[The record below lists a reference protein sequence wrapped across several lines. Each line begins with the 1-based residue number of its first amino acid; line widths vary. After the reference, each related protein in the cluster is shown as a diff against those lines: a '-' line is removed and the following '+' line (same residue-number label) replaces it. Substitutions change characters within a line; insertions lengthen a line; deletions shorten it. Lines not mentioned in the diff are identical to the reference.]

1 MSSPS
6 QKVGLLCLS
15 LFLFLFLFLIACG
28 GSSDDGAGTTPL
40 KKIPRNRILILDCGE
55 SSTCA
60 GQIQDYN
67 SFNPY
72 LPGTTSRTGYNFL
85 YEPLYFYN
93 PFGEKDNLIPWIATG
108 HEYNQDYTTLTV
120 HLRTGVEWSDGVP
133 WTAHDVVFTIDML
146 KANAPD
152 LTFSTD
158 MENWVAKA
166 IAVDDLTIRIEL
178 TAPNPRFLF
187 TYFTHYFGNGVPIVP
202 RHIWEGEDPK
212 TFTNFDMAKD
222 WPVVSGPYRMAL
234 SVPAQR
240 IWDLSPDWWAAKTGF
255 QRLPKV
261 ERLIYLTYMDETKR
275 VQNLIANNMDTCL
288 DLRPPN
294 IKSVLDRNPKV
305 TTWTGREPPLGYL
318 DYWPVSLG
326 FNNQEEP
333 FSDPEIRR
341 AINHAIDRRQLVEV
355 GWHGSGDYSLLPFPD
370 FPPLRPFTDRIQ
382 DLIEKYEVGVY
393 DPQKTAQIMERKGW
407 SRDADGFWSREGERF
422 KIVIDIFEL
431 FRDITPVL
439 TRQLERAGF
448 DADFRMTSDIY
459 TRLSQ
464 GEARVFMNGQSG
476 SVRDPYATLRLYH
489 SRFVQPTG
497 TPAEHFWRWSNPE
510 FDRIVDQMVEVA
522 PDDPRLV
529 ELFRQAME
537 IWLRELPSIPLV
549 QWYHRIPHNE
559 TYWKNWPSAE
569 NPYINSAYWHRVW
582 LLVLL
587 NLEPTQN

>member
-1 MSSPS
+1 MDQS
-6 QKVGLLCLS
+6 
-15 LFLFLFLFLIACG
+15 
-28 GSSDDGAGTTPL
+28 
-40 KKIPRNRILILDCGE
+40 
-55 SSTCA
+55 
-60 GQIQDYN
+60 
-67 SFNPY
+67 
-72 LPGTTSRTGYNFL
+72 
-85 YEPLYFYN
+85 
-93 PFGEKDNLIPWIATG
+93 
-108 HEYNQDYTTLTV
+108 
-120 HLRTGVEWSDGVP
+120 
-133 WTAHDVVFTIDML
+133 
-146 KANAPD
+146 
-152 LTFSTD
+152 
-158 MENWVAKA
+158 
-166 IAVDDLTIRIEL
+166 
-178 TAPNPRFLF
+178 
-187 TYFTHYFGNGVPIVP
+187 
-202 RHIWEGEDPK
+202 
-212 TFTNFDMAKD
+212 
-222 WPVVSGPYRMAL
+222 WPVVSGPYRLAL

-240 IWDLSPDWWAAKTGF
+240 IWDLRSDWWASGIGF

-261 ERLIYLTYMDETKR
+261 ERIIYLTYLDENKR
-275 VQNLIANNMDTCL
+275 VQNMIANNLDSCL

-294 IKSVLDRNPKV
+294 IKTVLERNPKV
-305 TTWTGREPPLGYL
+305 TTWTGRQPPYGYL

-341 AINHAIDRRQLVEV
+341 AINHAIDRAQLIEV
-355 GWHGSGDYSLLPFPD
+355 GWHGSGNFSLLPFPD
-370 FPPLRPFTDRIQ
+370 FPPLRPFTDKIQ

-393 DPQKTAQIMERKGW
+393 DPQKTAEIMERKGW
-407 SRDADGFWSREGERF
+407 SRDADEFWSRDGERF
-422 KIVIDIFEL
+422 KIVIDIFEI

-448 DADFRMTSDIY
+448 DADFRMTSDAY

-464 GEARVFMNGQSG
+464 GEARTFLNGQSG

-510 FDRIVDQMVEVA
+510 FDRIVDQMVEIA
-522 PDDPRLV
+522 PDDPQLV

-559 TYWKNWPSAE
+559 TYWTNWPSAE

-587 NLEPTQN
+587 NLEPTQS

>member
-1 MSSPS
+1 MPS
-6 QKVGLLCLS
+6 ALRKTGLLISC
-15 LFLFLFLFLIACG
+15 LFLFACG
-28 GSSDDGAGTTPL
+28 GSVENESGFTAL
-40 KKIPRNRILILDCGE
+40 KKVPRNRILILDCAS

-67 SFNPY
+67 AFNPY

-93 PFGEKDNLIPWIATG
+93 PFAEKDNLIPWIATG
-108 HEYNQDYTTLTV
+108 HEYNREYTTLTI
-120 HLRTGVEWSDGVP
+120 HLRSGVEWSDGAP

-146 KANAPD
+146 RAHAPD

-158 MENWVAKA
+158 MDNWVAKA
-166 IAVDDLTIRIEL
+166 TAVDELTVRIEL

-202 RHIWEGEDPK
+202 RHIWEGKDPK
-212 TFTNFDMAKD
+212 TFTNFDMAKG

-240 IWDLSPDWWAAKTGF
+240 IWDLRPDWWAAKTGF

-261 ERLIYLTYMDETKR
+261 ERLIYLTYMDEAKR

-294 IKSVLDRNPKV
+294 IESVLDRNPKV
-305 TTWTGREPPLGYL
+305 TTWTGREHPRGYL

-333 FSDPEIRR
+333 FSDLEIRR
-341 AINHAIDRRQLVEV
+341 AINYAIDRRQLVEV
-355 GWHGSGDYSLLPFPD
+355 GWHGSGDFSLLPFPD
-370 FPPLRPFTDRIQ
+370 YPPLRPFTDRIQ

-407 SRDADGFWSREGERF
+407 SRDADGFWSRDNERF

-448 DADFRMTSDIY
+448 DADFRMTSDAY

-497 TPAEHFWRWSNPE
+497 RPAEHFWRWSNPE

-522 PDDPRLV
+522 PDDSRLV
-529 ELFRQAME
+529 ELFRQAMD
-537 IWLRELPSIPLV
+537 IWLRELPSIPLI

-559 TYWKNWPSAE
+559 TYWKNWPSAK

>member
-1 MSSPS
+1 MSSAS
-6 QKVGLLCLS
+6 QKVGLLS
-15 LFLFLFLFLIACG
+15 LCLFLIACG
-28 GSSDDGAGTTPL
+28 GSSDDGAGTAPL
-40 KKIPRNRILILDCGE
+40 KKINRNRILILDCGE
-55 SSTCA
+55 SNTCA

-93 PFGEKDNLIPWIATG
+93 PYVAKDNLIPWIATG
-108 HEYNQDYTTLTV
+108 HEYNQDYTALTI
-120 HLRTGVEWSDGVP
+120 HLRPGVEWSDGAP
-133 WTAHDVVFTIDML
+133 WTAHDVVFTIDLL

-152 LTFSTD
+152 LTYSTD

-166 IAVDDLTIRIEL
+166 IAVDDLTVRIEL
-178 TAPNPRFLF
+178 IAPNPRFLF
-187 TYFTHYFGNGVPIVP
+187 TYFTYYFGSGVPIVP

-212 TFTNFDMAKD
+212 TFTNFDMAKG

-240 IWDLSPDWWAAKTGF
+240 IWDLRPGWWAAKTGF

-275 VQNLIANNMDTCL
+275 VQNLIANNMDSCL

-294 IKSVLDRNPKV
+294 IGSVLDRNPKV
-305 TTWTGREPPLGYL
+305 TTWTGREPPHGYL

-355 GWHGSGDYSLLPFPD
+355 GWHGRGDYSLLPFPD
-370 FPPLRPFTDRIQ
+370 FPPLRLFTDRIQ
-382 DLIEKYEVGVY
+382 DLVEKYEVGVY

-407 SRDADGFWSREGERF
+407 SRDADGFWSRNGERF

-448 DADFRMTSDIY
+448 DADFRMTSDAY

-559 TYWKNWPSAE
+559 TYWKNWPSAK

>member
-1 MSSPS
+1 M
-6 QKVGLLCLS
+6 QKKRMLLTIFLAAGLWLS
-15 LFLFLFLFLIACG
+15 GCG
-28 GSSDDGAGTTPL
+28 GRTDGV
-40 KKIPRNRILILDCGE
+40 PRNRTLILDCSSFE
-55 SSTCA
+55 SCS
-60 GQIQDYN
+60 GQIADYN
-67 SFNPY
+67 TFNPF
-72 LPGTTSRTGYNFL
+72 LLTGTTKTGWNFL

-93 PFGEKDNLIPWIATG
+93 AYGEKDNMIPWIATG
-108 HEYNQDYTTLTV
+108 HQYNADYTEVTV
-120 HLRTGVEWSDGVP
+120 KIRPGVEWSDGAP
-133 WTAHDVVFTIDML
+133 WTAHDVVFTIDLL

-152 LTFSTD
+152 LTYSTD

-166 IAVDDLTIRIEL
+166 IAVDDLTVRIEL
-178 TAPNPRFLF
+178 IAPNPRFLF
-187 TYFTHYFGNGVPIVP
+187 TYFTYYFGSGVPIVP

-212 TFTNFDMAKD
+212 TFTNFDMAKG

-240 IWDLSPDWWAAKTGF
+240 IWDLRPGWWAAKTGF

-275 VQNLIANNMDTCL
+275 VQNLIANNMDSCL

-294 IKSVLDRNPKV
+294 IGSVLDRNPKV
-305 TTWTGREPPLGYL
+305 TTWTGREPPHGYL

-370 FPPLRPFTDRIQ
+370 FPPLRLFTDRIQ
-382 DLIEKYEVGVY
+382 DLVEKYEVGVY

-407 SRDADGFWSREGERF
+407 SRDADGFWSRNGERF

-448 DADFRMTSDIY
+448 DADFRMTSDAY

-559 TYWKNWPSAE
+559 TYWKNWPSAK